1 MKYSKPSIVSCG
13 DAQSLI
19 RGQKALSGSFD
30 SIESTPQN
38 PVYNVT
44 PMAYEADE

>member
-1 MKYSKPSIVSCG
+1 MEYTKPKIVSCG
-13 DAQSLI
+13 SALSLI
-19 RGQKALSGSFD
+19 QGQKAFSGSLD
-30 SIESTPQN
+30 SIESTPQH